1 MEAGNRPIHM
11 LISYRRRRPSGATC
25 DFSHFKVVAVAPI
38 VQPPDWEIP
47 MPRRPVEPIG
57 MVIGTMLFLSIPALF
72 VMLY

>member
-1 MEAGNRPIHM
+1 
-11 LISYRRRRPSGATC
+11 
-25 DFSHFKVVAVAPI
+25 
-38 VQPPDWEIP
+38 